1 MHRED
6 SPVVPFTVRK
16 WLCAHNISEF
26 PESIPSLLFI
36 AESEETAPKCDVRY
50 GKWQFTAVWGCLS
63 FQGFGGWVMGC
74 NVERGSWRIHCTN
87 FWYHI
92 SPHASQRKSNNYT
105 KSLILAKRLGR
116 RPHFSSNI
124 FSCKQ
129 YYFFFLNFCFSEKP
143 EQSTHR
149 VF

>member
-1 MHRED
+1 
-6 SPVVPFTVRK
+6 
-16 WLCAHNISEF
+16 
-26 PESIPSLLFI
+26 
-36 AESEETAPKCDVRY
+36 
-50 GKWQFTAVWGCLS
+50 
-63 FQGFGGWVMGC
+63 MGC

-124 FSCKQ
+124 FSCKL

-149 VF
+149 VFFSFGGVLSLGVIYTGCLETVYLETDLLQE